1 MATGIEDSG
10 FKADKLT
17 GNNYHTWK
25 FQMKMCLIGKDLWGI
40 VTGGE
45 TLNPGATNQEQ
56 QKFRRRENL
65 ALASI
70 CLSVSSDIQIY
81 VRLARNAKEAWTS
94 LEQHFER
101 KSLAHK
107 IFYRRK
113 LYVAKMEKGNSMINH
128 VNYLKTLSEH
138 LDAVGDP
145 IQEKDLVIILISS
158 LPEEYNHLIT
168 ALETIAEERLSW
180 DYVRDR
186 VMSMKN

>member
-10 FKADKLT
+10 FKVDKLT

-40 VTGGE
+40 VTGDE
-45 TLNPGATNQEQ
+45 TLNPGASNQEQ

-70 CLSVSSDIQIY
+70 CLSISSDIQIY
-81 VRLARNAKEAWTS
+81 VRSAGNAKEAWTS

-113 LYVAKMEKGNSMINH
+113 LYAAKMEKGNSMINH
-128 VNYLKTLSEH
+128 VNYVKTLSEH

-158 LPEEYNHLIT
+158 LPEEYNHLP
-168 ALETIAEERLSW
+168 
-180 DYVRDR
+180 
-186 VMSMKN
+186 